1 MAATFWS
8 AAMNVCSLHFILI
21 FIIIIVSPL
30 SLSQSISP
38 QNIQTFYPFF
48 LPPLQPPRIPTRR
61 RVFQPPPPPPPP
73 PDAEALPPPPP
84 LLLPQPPSTPSRKAV
99 GTAIGVTAASTVVLS
114 ALFFF
119 LVLWYLRSRREKGG
133 GGAISAAAVAAAA
146 DGGGGESNENKPAG
160 TGDEFLRFEGN
171 LKAVIVDEDGLD
183 VLYWRKLE
191 GGEGKESFDR
201 QLFSNIESD
210 RKDDDKRM
218 IARGGGRKKP
228 GPPVQEIPL
237 LRGKSST
244 SQHPVWA
251 EAENQETD
259 SIPPPPLSV
268 QAIPKTPSPPPS
280 PPKPDTLASSSSSEH
295 GVSGNEEEEEE
306 KLNPLHLDNVDHSSM
321 DWNKIQDGSYKF
333 DGDLMEALFGT
344 VATNRKSPRTDSTS
358 ASTPREI
365 AGPPSQIFILETK
378 KSQEFAAVIKSLD
391 ATRKEIMNV
400 LDKGVGLDTKTLE
413 KLSRLA
419 ITEAEESDIL
429 GFEGPPTRL
438 ADAESFL
445 FFILKPFP
453 SAFHRFNAMFL
464 RSRFGSEI
472 IHVKADLQT
481 LESACNELRN
491 SRLFVKLLEAILKA
505 WNRMNVEGSSR
516 GNGHGFKL
524 SALRKL
530 VGVKSGDGKITVLQ
544 FVVQELI
551 RAEGKRCVYTRDSRI
566 ISNVAG
572 GGDDDREKEY
582 MTLGLPVVGGLSSEL
597 SGVKKAAG
605 IDYDSL
611 SAAHSA
617 LSSKASEIGNL
628 AAQCGDDGGGFAAG
642 MRRFLGAAEEE
653 MEAIREEEARV
664 MEMVKKTTEYYQRGS
679 SNDRTWRPLQVFII
693 VKDFLGM
700 IDEACVEI
708 ARNLQRKRP
717 AGSSS
722 SSSLPS
728 RTVRFPKLPADFLSE
743 EGDSSS
749 DS

>member
-8 AAMNVCSLHFILI
+8 AAMKVCSLHFILI
-21 FIIIIVSPL
+21 FIASPL
-30 SLSQSISP
+30 SLSQSIPP

-48 LPPLQPPRIPTRR
+48 LPPLHAPRIPIRR
-61 RVFQPPPPPPPP
+61 RVDPPPPPDPAAFPPPPPPLFLP
-73 PDAEALPPPPP
+73 LPPSK
-84 LLLPQPPSTPSRKAV
+84 PSKKAV

-119 LVLWYLRSRREKGG
+119 FVLWYLRSRREKD
-133 GGAISAAAVAAAA
+133 GGATVSAAAVAAA
-146 DGGGGESNENKPAG
+146 DGGGNENKPAG
-160 TGDEFLRFEGN
+160 ANRDEFLRFEGN

-210 RKDDDKRM
+210 RKDEDKR
-218 IARGGGRKKP
+218 IIAARGGGRKKP
-228 GPPVQEIPL
+228 RPPVQEIPL

-251 EAENQETD
+251 EAENQEAA
-259 SIPPPPLSV
+259 SPPPLSV

-280 PPKPDTLASSSSSEH
+280 PKPDTLASSSSSEH

-306 KLNPLHLDNVDHSSM
+306 KVNPLHLDNVVHSSM

-344 VATNRKSPRTDSTS
+344 VATNRKSPRTDSTPATP

-365 AGPPSQIFILETK
+365 AGPPSQISILETK
-378 KSQEFAAVIKSLD
+378 KSQEFSAVIKSLN
-391 ATRKEIMNV
+391 ATRKEITNA
-400 LDKGVGLDTKTLE
+400 LDNGVGLDTKTLE
-413 KLSRLA
+413 KLIKLA
-419 ITEAEESDIL
+419 LTKSEQSDIL
-429 GFEGPPTRL
+429 GFQGPPTRL

-445 FFILKPFP
+445 FFILKQFP

-472 IHVKADLQT
+472 TLLKADFQT

-505 WNRMNVEGSSR
+505 WNRMNVESSSR

-530 VGVKSGDGKITVLQ
+530 SGVKSGDGTITVLQ
-544 FVVQELI
+544 FVVQEVI
-551 RAEGKRCVYTRDSRI
+551 RAEGKRCVCSRDRRI
-566 ISNVAG
+566 ISNVAGGG

-582 MTLGLPVVGGLSSEL
+582 MTLGLPIVGGLSSEF

-605 IDYDSL
+605 IDYESL

-628 AAQCGDDGGGFAAG
+628 AAQCGDDGGGFAAE
-642 MRRFLGAAEEE
+642 MRRFLGEAEEE
-653 MEAIREEEARV
+653 MEAVREEKERV
-664 MEMVKKTTEYYQRGS
+664 MEIVKKTAEYFQRGS
-679 SNDRTWRPLQVFII
+679 SNDRRWPPLQLFII

-708 ARNLQRKRP
+708 ARNLQKKRP
-717 AGSSS
+717 AGST

-743 EGDSSS
+743 
-749 DS
+749 